1 MDTWVLYVGLLGVF
15 AGVAILLTA
24 VGGLTTERATVA
36 RSLAAVEA
44 IESAPKSMRPEL
56 DPSFSDRVLTP
67 AWARLIRIGRRFTP
81 MGRAER
87 LRVKLELAG
96 NPVGWDV
103 DRVLAS
109 KALGLIVGI
118 AIGVGVPLLV
128 GNFLWAVLFGVA
140 LGFLGF
146 YAADLMLYQVAY
158 NRTDAITK
166 SLPDALDMLMIS
178 VESGLGFDAAL
189 AQVAKNTTGPLA
201 EELFRVLQEMQLGT
215 GRADALRGLV
225 DRTDVSDLRTFVT
238 AMLQADTLG
247 IPIANVLRVQAKEM
261 RLKRSQRA
269 EEQAQKVP
277 VKILFPLIFFIL
289 PSLFV
294 IILGPA
300 AISIYDTLIRGT

>member
-1 MDTWVLYVGLLGVF
+1 MDTWVLYVGLIGVF
-15 AGVAILLTA
+15 AGVVVLLTA
-24 VGGLTTERATVA
+24 VGSLTPERATSA

-44 IESAPKSMRPEL
+44 IDTAPKSMRAEL
-56 DPSFSDRVLTP
+56 DPTFGDRVLTP
-67 AWARLIRIGRRFTP
+67 AWARLVRLGRRFTP
-81 MGRAER
+81 TGRSER

-96 NPVGWDV
+96 NPAGWDV
-103 DRVLAS
+103 DRVLAN
-109 KALGLIVGI
+109 KALGLLAGV
-118 AIGVGVPLLV
+118 AVGVTIPLLL
-128 GNFLWAVLFGVA
+128 GNVLWAVVFGVA

-146 YAADLMLYQVAY
+146 YAADLVLYQTAY

-189 AQVAKNTTGPLA
+189 AQVAKNTKGPLA
-201 EELFRVLQEMQLGT
+201 DELFRVLQEMQLGT

-225 DRTDVSDLRTFVT
+225 DRTDVTDLRTFVT
-238 AMLQADTLG
+238 AMLQADALG

-269 EEQAQKVP
+269 EEQAMKVP
-277 VKILFPLIFFIL
+277 VKILFPLIFCIL

-300 AISIYDTLIRGT
+300 AISIYNTIVVGS